1 MANMEDRIDSFIA
14 ENGLDENA
22 KDAVIELVNGCF
34 TDYISH
40 MAKEWLKNP
49 VDNKSKK
56 NITKS
61 KKAKFEDP
69 TAAESIDDLMNCTTA
84 ILTEYCKNNKL
95 KVGGT
100 KTDLSGRVWRHIQ
113 GESSDEDTKN
123 TKKSSK
129 DSKDLKSK
137 KEIHS
142 CFACNSKGAPCG
154 LSATEEYSGHW
165 FCFHH
170 IDSAEE
176 LISAKKSSDSESE
189 STTKSTKTAKTA
201 KTAKTTK
208 TTKTPKTAKSKKSGG
223 SESSEHDDDEL
234 NSE

>member
-1 MANMEDRIDSFIA
+1 MANMENRIDSFIA

-40 MAKEWLKNP
+40 MAVEWLKNP

-56 NITKS
+56 SITKS
-61 KKAKFEDP
+61 KKAKLEDP
-69 TAAESIDDLMNCTTA
+69 TVAQSIDDLMNCTTA

-123 TKKSSK
+123 TKKASK
-129 DSKDLKSK
+129 DSKDSKSK

-154 LSATEEYSGHW
+154 LSATEEYSGNW

-170 IDSAEE
+170 IDNAEE
-176 LISAKKSSDSESE
+176 LISAKKQIESDSEPTTK
-189 STTKSTKTAKTA
+189 TTKSTKTS
-201 KTAKTTK
+201 
-208 TTKTPKTAKSKKSGG
+208 KSKKSTKSKKSKKSSGTD
-223 SESSEHDDDEL
+223 SSEHDEDEL

>member
-1 MANMEDRIDSFIA
+1 MENRIDSFIA

-40 MAKEWLKNP
+40 MSKEWLKNP
-49 VDNKSKK
+49 VDNKSKSSK
-56 NITKS
+56 NTKS
-61 KKAKFEDP
+61 KKTKLEDP
-69 TAAESIDDLMNCTTA
+69 SVAESIDDLMNCTTA
-84 ILTEYCKNNKL
+84 ILTEYCKNNNL

-100 KTDLSGRVWRHIQ
+100 KTELSGRVWRHIQ
-113 GESSDEDTKN
+113 GESSDDDTKN
-123 TKKSSK
+123 TKKSK
-129 DSKDLKSK
+129 DSSKSK
-137 KEIHS
+137 TKKEVHS

-170 IDSAEE
+170 IDNAEE
-176 LISAKKSSDSESE
+176 LISVKKSSESE
-189 STTKSTKTAKTA
+189 PEPTT
-201 KTAKTTK
+201 KTTK
-208 TTKTPKTAKSKKSGG
+208 TTKTSKTKKSTKSKKSKKSSGTD
-223 SESSEHDDDEL
+223 SSEHDEDEL

>member
-14 ENGLDENA
+14 EHGLDENA

-40 MAKEWLKNP
+40 MAVEWLKNP

-61 KKAKFEDP
+61 KKAKLEDP
-69 TAAESIDDLMNCTTA
+69 TVAQSIDDLVNCTTA
-84 ILTEYCKNNKL
+84 ILTEYCKNNNL

-129 DSKDLKSK
+129 DSKNSKNSKSK
-137 KEIHS
+137 KEVHS

-208 TTKTPKTAKSKKSGG
+208 TPKTAKSKKSGG

>member
-1 MANMEDRIDSFIA
+1 MENRIDSFIA
-14 ENGLDENA
+14 ENGLDENV

-40 MAKEWLKNP
+40 MATEWLKIP

-61 KKAKFEDP
+61 KKAKLDDP
-69 TAAESIDDLMNCTTA
+69 TVAETIDDLMNCTTA
-84 ILTEYCKNNKL
+84 ILTEYCKNNNL

-123 TKKSSK
+123 TKKSKGSGKSNTKK
-129 DSKDLKSK
+129 D
-137 KEIHS
+137 IHQ

-170 IDSAEE
+170 IDNAEE
-176 LISAKKSSDSESE
+176 LISVKKSSESEPE
-189 STTKSTKTAKTA
+189 STTKSTKT
-201 KTAKTTK
+201 TK
-208 TTKTPKTAKSKKSGG
+208 TSKTKKSTKSKKSKKSSGTD
-223 SESSEHDDDEL
+223 SSDHEESEL

>member
-40 MAKEWLKNP
+40 MATEWLKNP

-61 KKAKFEDP
+61 KKAKLEDP
-69 TAAESIDDLMNCTTA
+69 TVAEAIDDLMNCTTA
-84 ILTEYCKNNKL
+84 ILTEYCKNNNL

-113 GESSDEDTKN
+113 GESSDEDTK
-123 TKKSSK
+123 KSSK
-129 DSKDLKSK
+129 DSKNSKSK
-137 KEIHS
+137 KEVHS

-170 IDSAEE
+170 IDNAEE
-176 LISAKKSSDSESE
+176 LVAAKKPVESEQE
-189 STTKSTKTAKTA
+189 STTKSTKTP
-201 KTAKTTK
+201 KTTK
-208 TTKTPKTAKSKKSGG
+208 TTKTPKTPKSKKSKKSSGTD
-223 SESSEHDDDEL
+223 SSDHEESEL

>member
-40 MAKEWLKNP
+40 MATEWLKNP
-49 VDNKSKK
+49 IDNKSKK

-61 KKAKFEDP
+61 KKAKLEDP

-137 KEIHS
+137 KEVHS

-170 IDSAEE
+170 IDNAEE
-176 LISAKKSSDSESE
+176 LISAKKQIESE
-189 STTKSTKTAKTA
+189 LEP
-201 KTAKTTK
+201 TTK
-208 TTKTPKTAKSKKSGG
+208 TTKTSKTSKTKKSTKSKKSKKSSGTD
-223 SESSEHDDDEL
+223 SSDHEESEL

>member
-1 MANMEDRIDSFIA
+1 MEDRIDSFIA

-40 MAKEWLKNP
+40 MAAEWLKNP
-49 VDNKSKK
+49 VDNKSKSSK
-56 NITKS
+56 NTKS
-61 KKAKFEDP
+61 KKAKLEDP
-69 TAAESIDDLMNCTTA
+69 SVAETIDDLMNCTTA
-84 ILTEYCKNNKL
+84 ILTEYCKNNNL

-100 KTDLSGRVWRHIQ
+100 KTELSGRVWRHIQ
-113 GESSDEDTKN
+113 GESSDDDTKN
-123 TKKSSK
+123 TKKSK
-129 DSKDLKSK
+129 DSKDSTKSKSK
-137 KEIHS
+137 KEVHS

-170 IDSAEE
+170 IDNAEE
-176 LISAKKSSDSESE
+176 LIAAKKSSESDSEPTTK
-189 STTKSTKTAKTA
+189 TTKSTKT
-201 KTAKTTK
+201 
-208 TTKTPKTAKSKKSGG
+208 PKSKKSTKSKKSKKSSGTD
-223 SESSEHDDDEL
+223 SSDHEESEL

>member
-1 MANMEDRIDSFIA
+1 MEDRIDSFIA

-34 TDYISH
+34 TDYIAH
-40 MAKEWLKNP
+40 MAAEWLKNP

-61 KKAKFEDP
+61 KKAKLEDP
-69 TAAESIDDLMNCTTA
+69 TVAQSIDDLMNCTTA

-123 TKKSSK
+123 TKKASK
-129 DSKDLKSK
+129 DSKDSKSK

-170 IDSAEE
+170 IDNAEE

-189 STTKSTKTAKTA
+189 STTKIAKSAKTP
-201 KTAKTTK
+201 
-208 TTKTPKTAKSKKSGG
+208 KTPSKKKTAKSKKSGG
-223 SESSEHDDDEL
+223 SESSEHNDDEL

>member
-1 MANMEDRIDSFIA
+1 MANMENRIDSFIT

-22 KDAVIELVNGCF
+22 KDVVIELVNGCF

-40 MAKEWLKNP
+40 MAVEWLKNP

-61 KKAKFEDP
+61 KKAKLEDP
-69 TAAESIDDLMNCTTA
+69 TVAETIDDLVNCTTA

-129 DSKDLKSK
+129 DSKDSKSK

-170 IDSAEE
+170 IDNAEE
-176 LISAKKSSDSESE
+176 LVAAKKPVESEQE
-189 STTKSTKTAKTA
+189 STTKSTKTPKIA
-201 KTAKTTK
+201 K
-208 TTKTPKTAKSKKSGG
+208 TTKTPKTPKSKKSKKSSGTD
-223 SESSEHDDDEL
+223 SSDHEESEL

>member
-40 MAKEWLKNP
+40 MAVEWLKNP

-56 NITKS
+56 SITKS
-61 KKAKFEDP
+61 KKAKLEDP
-69 TAAESIDDLMNCTTA
+69 TEAQSIDDLMNCTTA
-84 ILTEYCKNNKL
+84 ILTEYCKNNNL

-129 DSKDLKSK
+129 DSKNSKSK
-137 KEIHS
+137 KEVHS

-154 LSATEEYSGHW
+154 LSATEEYSGVW

-170 IDSAEE
+170 IDNAEE
-176 LISAKKSSDSESE
+176 LIATKKSSESDSESI
-189 STTKSTKTAKTA
+189 
-201 KTAKTTK
+201 
-208 TTKTPKTAKSKKSGG
+208 TKTPKTPKTPKSTKTPKTPSKKTAKSNKSGG
-223 SESSEHDDDEL
+223 SDSSEHDEDEL

>member
-40 MAKEWLKNP
+40 MATEWLKNP
-49 VDNKSKK
+49 IDNKSKK

-61 KKAKFEDP
+61 KKAKLEDP

-137 KEIHS
+137 KEVHS

-170 IDSAEE
+170 IDNAEE
-176 LISAKKSSDSESE
+176 LISAKKQIESE
-189 STTKSTKTAKTA
+189 PEPTT
-201 KTAKTTK
+201 KTTK
-208 TTKTPKTAKSKKSGG
+208 TTKTSKTKKSTKSKKSKKSSGTD
-223 SESSEHDDDEL
+223 SSEHDEDEL